1 MLEETL
7 VIFKNIRNAGYKGT
21 LANYKASGGYQALE
35 KALQMSPSEVV
46 NIVKA
51 SNLRG
56 RGGAGFPTG
65 LKWSFMA
72 KGTGKPSY
80 LVINADE
87 GEPGTFKDR
96 EILLHEP
103 HMFLEGYMIGCYAL
117 GCHDGYIYTRGE
129 FIPAMRSLQIAIDE
143 CYDAGIA
150 GEKLLGTD
158 FRLDLIMHPGA
169 GAYICGEETALL
181 DSLEG
186 KRGQPRSKPP
196 FPAVAGFNGC
206 PTSVNNVET
215 LTSVPYII
223 TEGAEAFKD
232 LGTPN
237 NAGTHLVSLSG
248 HVNKP
253 GVYEVKMGVS
263 LKDII
268 YELGGGIRNGKKLK
282 GVIPGGSSTPV
293 LLPEEIDIP
302 YDYDS
307 LAKAKS
313 MMGSAAIMVFDEDTD
328 IVNLLY
334 RLVKFYNHESCGQ
347 CTPCRE
353 GSNWSRLI
361 IRDFI
366 QGQGSDHKMQR
377 LDRVSQNMMGTTLCA
392 LGDACAMPIQAFLKK
407 YPEEFKDHFAEA
419 S

>member
-7 VIFKNIRNAGYKGT
+7 VLFKNVRQPGYSGD
-21 LANYKASGGYQALE
+21 LASYQSSGGYSALK
-35 KALQMSPSEVV
+35 KALKMKPEEIV
-46 NIVKA
+46 NTVKE

-96 EILLHEP
+96 EIMLKEP
-103 HMFLEGYMIGCYAL
+103 HMFLEGYMIGCYAI
-117 GCHDGYIYTRGE
+117 GCHHGYIYVRGE
-129 FIPAMRSLQIAIDE
+129 FVPAMQRLQEAIDE
-143 CYDAGIA
+143 CYQSGLLGDKIA
-150 GEKLLGTD
+150 GSDFKLDITL
-158 FRLDLIMHPGA
+158 HPGA

-186 KRGQPRSKPP
+186 RRGQPRTKPP

-215 LTSVPYII
+215 LMNVPSII
-223 TEGAEAFKD
+223 NDGAEAFKE
-232 LGTPN
+232 LGPPN

-248 HVNKP
+248 HVNNP
-253 GVYEVKMGVS
+253 GVYELKMGVN

-268 YELGGGIRNGKKLK
+268 YDIGGGILGGKELK

-293 LLPEEIDIP
+293 LRPDEIDIP
-302 YDYDS
+302 YDFDS

-313 MMGSAAIMVFDEDTD
+313 MMGSSAIIVFNEDTD
-328 IVNLLY
+328 VVKFLY
-334 RLVKFYNHESCGQ
+334 RIVKFYNHESCGQ

-353 GSNWSRLI
+353 GTNWSRLML
-361 IRDFI
+361 RQFVQQ
-366 QGQGSDHKMQR
+366 QGTPQQLKR
-377 LDRVSQNMMGTTLCA
+377 LYRVGGNMMGTTLCP
-392 LGDACAMPIQAFLKK
+392 LGDACAMPLRAFLEK
-407 YPEEFKDHFAEA
+407 YPEEFQAHFAEA